1 MMFRSLMIAL
11 ATLAFAVPLS
21 AAKAKVLISVDE
33 SAQRMTVT
41 VDGKRRWT
49 WPVSTGRS
57 GFATPTGS
65 FTTFRM
71 EEDHYSKEW
80 DEAPMPHSIFFTK
93 LGHAI
98 HGTMDRRRLG
108 SAASHGCVRLS
119 TANAATLYALVKQKG
134 LANTQVV
141 VTARRPANAL
151 VARRT
156 LRPVPESKMGPTPL
170 QATFE
175 QNNTVFG
182 FTQPERS
189 D

>member
-1 MMFRSLMIAL
+1 
-11 ATLAFAVPLS
+11 
-21 AAKAKVLISVDE
+21 
-33 SAQRMTVT
+33 
-41 VDGKRRWT
+41 
-49 WPVSTGRS
+49 
-57 GFATPTGS
+57 
-65 FTTFRM
+65 
-71 EEDHYSKEW
+71 
-80 DEAPMPHSIFFTK
+80 MPHSIFFTK